1 MFKAQSGGQE
11 GSDLNSDVQFIQKQL
26 SYLEQSSEERS
37 KVLLLGQAP
46 LKKEIAKLQQDLRE
60 ERAMREKVI

>member
-1 MFKAQSGGQE
+1 MFKAQSSGQE
-11 GSDLNSDVQFIQKQL
+11 GNDLNSDVQFIQKQL